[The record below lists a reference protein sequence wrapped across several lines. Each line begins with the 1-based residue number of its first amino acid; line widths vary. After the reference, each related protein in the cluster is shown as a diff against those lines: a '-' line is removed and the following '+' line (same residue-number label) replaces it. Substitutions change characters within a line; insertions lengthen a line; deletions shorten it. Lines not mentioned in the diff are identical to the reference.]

1 MEYSAEQYYRQYLTY
16 VRDLLSVRRSI
27 YIVNTILRTLH
38 IDNDID
44 RLNATQYYDQS
55 NYGNE

>member
-16 VRDLLSVRRSI
+16 VRDPLSVRRSI

-44 RLNATQYYDQS
+44 RLNAT
-55 NYGNE
+55 

>member
-1 MEYSAEQYYRQYLTY
+1 MEHSAEQYYRQYLTY
-16 VRDLLSVRRSI
+16 VRDLLSLRRSI

-44 RLNATQYYDQS
+44 RLNAT
-55 NYGNE
+55 